1 MQEREEHDSL
11 ERLARMEKNPNAF
24 DSVGPDTPAPT
35 SLADVKLS
43 PEKEAIFKAEL
54 QDALQQQR
62 HKRNKK
68 GDTILYN
75 ASTKTFLC
83 CYEPCG
89 QRAQRELDRKAE
101 DARRERPLY
110 EYQR

>member
-1 MQEREEHDSL
+1 MRQS
-11 ERLARMEKNPNAF
+11 NA
-24 DSVGPDTPAPT
+24 PYWIT
-35 SLADVKLS
+35 
-43 PEKEAIFKAEL
+43 
-54 QDALQQQR
+54 ALYGGKCFR
-62 HKRNKK
+62 CGRGVKK
-68 GDTILYN
+68 GETILYN

-110 EYQR
+110 EYLAKLPLDT